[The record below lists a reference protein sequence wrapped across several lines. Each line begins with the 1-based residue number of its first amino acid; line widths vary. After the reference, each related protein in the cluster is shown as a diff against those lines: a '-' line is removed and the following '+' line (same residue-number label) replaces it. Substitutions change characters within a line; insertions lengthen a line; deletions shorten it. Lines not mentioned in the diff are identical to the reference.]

1 MVGTRQARTFFK
13 KGGRHVLTA
22 VMLRKTATSLTRSF
36 VVVVTYRII
45 FETECRHVI
54 REQNCVEGHSTTRKS
69 SYSITERKCARLN
82 PPPKTYT

>member
-1 MVGTRQARTFFK
+1 
-13 KGGRHVLTA
+13 VLTA

-54 REQNCVEGHSTTRKS
+54 REQNCVEGHSTTRKKLVFD
-69 SYSITERKCARLN
+69 YRKKVRQIK
-82 PPPKTYT
+82 PPQDIYLTRGDNI